1 MNTINCAVYC
11 RKSSEKGLDQ
21 EFTSLD
27 NQELA
32 CKSYILSQQFQGW
45 NYYKTYSDAGISG
58 ATTNRPALQEMLKD
72 IKDGKI
78 QVVLVYKIDR
88 LSRSIYDF
96 KKMMKD
102 DFERHNCTLV
112 SITQSFDTSTAMG
125 KLTLNMLLSFAEFER
140 EVAAERVKDKIFATK
155 SKGLWTGGCPPLGYD
170 IKFKKLEVNPEEVK
184 DVKRIFEL
192 YLESSSLLQLKSK
205 LDELNIRNKKWITLK
220 GKERGGTLFTKNEL
234 HQLLQNVIY
243 IGQIQYK
250 ATKKVFKGKHQPII
264 SKDLFD
270 AVQEKLHRNIKNNR
284 VRMTTYY
291 LLRNK
296 IIDIKTGDIFKHTN
310 GSKGLKI
317 YRYYRTKRISIPAGD
332 IESITIDVV
341 KNFLDSDMSKYLSSD
356 KIQIFKSIKYTD
368 ELIDKIVNKILYE
381 EGKLTFFID
390 IDTSK
395 VEMFKESSYI
405 NELNKNFDYKLSDD
419 GNYIIIEKKVSFMK
433 LYNYSTKYYGGDGF
447 SMLNVTE
454 NNLNLIK
461 ALSYAYKYR
470 KMYEQGVV
478 IRDLEKEC
486 GMTRRT
492 IYKYLTLAYLSPKII
507 NSIMDGEVPT
517 HINLQTLFSL
527 ASKYQNFNEQE
538 NQFFQKN

>member
-45 NYYKTYSDAGISG
+45 NYYKTYSDGGISG

-96 KKMMKD
+96 KKMMKEN
-102 DFERHNCTLV
+102 FEQNNCTLV

-170 IKFKKLEVNPEEVK
+170 IKFKKLEVNPEEAKNVNK
-184 DVKRIFEL
+184 IFEL
-192 YLESSSLLQLKSK
+192 YSESSSLLQLKSK
-205 LDELNIRNKKWITLK
+205 LDELDIRNKKWITLK
-220 GKERGGTLFTKNEL
+220 GKERGGTFFTKGEL

-250 ATKKVFKGKHQPII
+250 ATKEVFKGKHEPII
-264 SKDLFD
+264 SKELFD
-270 AVQEKLHRNIKNNR
+270 AVQQKLHRNKNKETH
-284 VRMTTYY
+284 RMNTFY
-291 LLRNK
+291 LLKHK
-296 IIDIKTGDIFKHTN
+296 IIDMKTGDVFFHTN
-310 GSKGLKI
+310 GSKNLKV
-317 YRYYRTKRISIPAGD
+317 YRYYRTKKISIPAGD
-332 IESITIDVV
+332 IENITIEVI
-341 KNFLDSDMSKYLSSD
+341 KNFLDSDMSKFLSSD

-368 ELIDKIVNKILYE
+368 ELTDKIINKILYE

-390 IDTSK
+390 INTSLI
-395 VEMFKESSYI
+395 ETFKDKSYI
-405 NELNKNFDYKLSDD
+405 NNNNHSFDYKLSDN
-419 GNYIIIEKKVSFMK
+419 GKYIIIEKQVSFMK
-433 LYNYSTKYYGGDGF
+433 LYNYSNKYYGGNGF
-447 SMLNVTE
+447 SLLNISE

-461 ALSYAYKYR
+461 ALSYAYKY
-470 KMYEQGVV
+470 KKLYEQGNIVK
-478 IRDLEKEC
+478 DLESEC
-486 GMTRRT
+486 KMTRRT
-492 IYKYLTLAYLSPKII
+492 IYKYLNLAYLSPKII
-507 NSIMDGEVPT
+507 NNIMDGNVPN
-517 HINLQTLFSL
+517 HINLQTLFSI
-527 ASKYQNFNEQE
+527 ASQYNNFNEQE
-538 NQFFQKN
+538 NQFFKNS